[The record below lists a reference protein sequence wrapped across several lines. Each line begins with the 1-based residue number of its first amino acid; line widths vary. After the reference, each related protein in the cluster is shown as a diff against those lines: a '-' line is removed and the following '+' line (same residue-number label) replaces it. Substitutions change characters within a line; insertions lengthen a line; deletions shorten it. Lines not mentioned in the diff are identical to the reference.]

1 MKNRNYKVCRDNIY
15 VGEVVRTDQVN
26 QYKGEVNCLTV
37 EPGQIYVSVYNPYR
51 SMLFIPNE
59 ENLANDLLYQSPNY
73 PILNVTDDKTCLGLG
88 EKSIVIKDA
97 CNLAALLKYFKYEE
111 ELTYQDI
118 LSIRKKFF
126 TGKFAKDNCELF
138 GYKESKPEDYT
149 YLNHGVKI
157 TNPKELKLRILQEK
171 ISQKLG
177 HRSFSGVSK
186 GILPREYFDVLDK
199 LGDSGI
205 LDAIEWNEKI
215 NAFKPSKQEGHI
227 RKLSRY

>member
-15 VGEVVRTDQVN
+15 VGKVIKNDVVYRYDGYVN
-26 QYKGEVNCLTV
+26 SGHTK
-37 EPGQIYVSVYNPYR
+37 PGQLTTGIYRSYR

-59 ENLANDLLYQSPNY
+59 GKLANDLLYQSPTY
-73 PILNVTDDKTCLGLG
+73 PILNITDDNTCLGL
-88 EKSIVIKDA
+88 ENSIIIHDA
-97 CNLAALLKYFKYEE
+97 CNLATLLKYFKYEE
-111 ELTYQDI
+111 ELIYQDI